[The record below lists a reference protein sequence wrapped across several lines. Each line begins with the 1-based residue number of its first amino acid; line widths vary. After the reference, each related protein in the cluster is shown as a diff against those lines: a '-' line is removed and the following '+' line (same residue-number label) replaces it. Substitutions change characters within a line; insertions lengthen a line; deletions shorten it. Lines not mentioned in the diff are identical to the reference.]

1 MPRVAVATVDEIPP
15 GERKLVVPFC
25 GKAGIGVFNVNGAF
39 HAVRNICPHKLGPI
53 CTGQVSG
60 RAVAD
65 APVSTNSH
73 GLSYERDGEILRC
86 PWHQWEF
93 EISTGQCLVDPTKR
107 VKTYAV
113 SVEGDQVLVEYDE

>member
-15 GERKLVVPFC
+15 GERKLVVPFR
-25 GKAGIGVFNVNGAF
+25 GKAGIGVFNVNGSF
-39 HAVRNICPHKLGPI
+39 HAVRNICPHNSGPL
-53 CTGQVSG
+53 CTGRVSG

-65 APVSTNSH
+65 APVSTDCH

-93 EISTGQCLVDPTKR
+93 EITTGRCLVDPTKR

-113 SVEGDQVLVEYDE
+113 TVDGEQVFVEYDE